1 MKTILITGATGFVGS
16 SLSMEFLRKKN
27 RVIALSRNDLG
38 GARTRQAVRAAAN
51 GFEVSPATI
60 NWDLLDVI
68 DVDYCNLPALLKD
81 ENFNAVDEVWHC
93 AAEMTYNPKK
103 LEKAIQQNLTNTFQ
117 LYKIIAENTKCRRF
131 YHVSTA
137 YTAGV
142 QTLTASEDL
151 HLDPVLIN
159 PYQVSKWGAEMTL
172 SRAAEVYGLPV
183 SIFRPSVVV
192 GHEHTGWHGGSQF
205 GFYSF
210 LNGLCFAKYL
220 WTENIQVD
228 LNPAGEANLIPVDY
242 LCQQAL
248 QLSERPA
255 ESTAEPTV
263 EPTSVEIFHCV
274 AKKSL
279 KIDQFAQLINEE
291 LGLKIQLSPPANRIS
306 QILQRKIEK
315 NSTFANLKID
325 FSTTKIR
332 AAIGEDYTEFHM
344 NSVIIR
350 HMIQKYLQSYKNS
363 RRHLAH
369 LDALK
374 AQFTRMTHVKEK
386 MWNLLIS

>member
-27 RVIALSRNDLG
+27 RVIALSRNDPG
-38 GARTRQAVRAAAN
+38 GARTRQVVRAAAN
-51 GFEVSPATI
+51 GFEVSPTAI
-60 NWDLLDVI
+60 NLDLLDVI
-68 DVDYCNLPALLKD
+68 EVDYCNLQALLKN
-81 ENFNAVDEVWHC
+81 ENFKGIDEVWHC

-137 YTAGV
+137 YTTGV
-142 QTLTASEDL
+142 QKLRASEDL

-192 GHEHTGWHGGSQF
+192 GHEHTGWHGSSQF

-220 WTENIQVD
+220 WTENIQIG
-228 LNPAGEANLIPVDY
+228 LNPAAEANLIPVDY
-242 LCQQAL
+242 LCRQAL
-248 QLSERPA
+248 QLSERPNG
-255 ESTAEPTV
+255 PT
-263 EPTSVEIFHCV
+263 PVEIFHSV

-291 LGLKIQLSPPANRIS
+291 LGLKIQLSPPTNRIS
-306 QILQRKIEK
+306 QIIQKKIEK

-350 HMIQKYLQSYKNS
+350 HLIQKYLQSYKNS
-363 RRHLAH
+363 RRHLVH
-369 LDALK
+369 LDSLK
-374 AQFTRMTHVKEK
+374 AQFTRMIHVKEK